1 MPKLIDHDK
10 RREEIAEATW
20 RVIHAEGISGVS
32 IRTVATEAGISTGS
46 IRHVFPSKTELL
58 VHATELVGQRAWL
71 RIQRHLDEPDP
82 RKLALAVVEEFLP
95 LDAERRAE
103 MEVTVALIAEAPG
116 NDRIRE
122 VLDESYKAVREV
134 CRRLVAR
141 LHRAGLTT
149 PELDIEAATTALHG
163 LVDGLAIH
171 LLIDPDPDFKKRAL
185 RMIEVSLDHSFGC

>member
-1 MPKLIDHDK
+1 MPKLIDHDR

-32 IRTVATEAGISTGS
+32 IRTVAAEAGISTGS

-58 VHATELVGQRAWL
+58 VHATELVGRRAWI
-71 RIQRHLDEPDP
+71 RIQRHLDEPEP
-82 RKLALAVVEEFLP
+82 CALVLSVIEELLP
-95 LDAERRAE
+95 LDAERHLE

-116 NDRIRE
+116 NARVRE
-122 VLDESYKAVREV
+122 VLDESYEIVREA

-141 LHRAGLTT
+141 LHGAGLTA
-149 PELDIEAATTALHG
+149 PDLDIEAETTALHG

-171 LLIDPDPDFKKRAL
+171 LLINPDPGFKRQAL
-185 RMIEVSLDHSFGC
+185 RMVEASIDRLRP

>member
-1 MPKLIDHDK
+1 MPKLIDHDR

-32 IRTVATEAGISTGS
+32 IRTVAAEAGISTGS

-58 VHATELVGQRAWL
+58 VHATELVGRRAWV
-71 RIQRHLDEPDP
+71 RIQRHLDEPEP
-82 RKLALAVVEEFLP
+82 RALVLSVIEELLP
-95 LDAERRAE
+95 LDAERRLE

-116 NDRIRE
+116 NARVRE
-122 VLDESYKAVREV
+122 VLDESYEIVREA

-141 LHRAGLTT
+141 LHGAGLTA
-149 PELDIEAATTALHG
+149 PDLDIEAETTALHG

-171 LLIDPDPDFKKRAL
+171 LLINPDPGFKRQAL
-185 RMIEVSLDHSFGC
+185 RMVEASIDRLRP